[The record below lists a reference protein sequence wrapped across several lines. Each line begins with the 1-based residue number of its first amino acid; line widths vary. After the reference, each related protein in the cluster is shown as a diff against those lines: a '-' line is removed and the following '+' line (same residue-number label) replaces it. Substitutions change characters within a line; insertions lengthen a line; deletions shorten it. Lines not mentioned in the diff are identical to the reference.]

1 MCLLLEAARAWA
13 QLEKTEYRV
22 IAGRG
27 KQTVQINLAFDFADF
42 PHLAGMQYAKD
53 VDFGLRPAEYYGER
67 LIPALFDG
75 RMDGKRITRGRNWP
89 KIEGR
94 LRAIIGL
101 KDTLESD
108 FTLAYFDPGRVRA
121 NSRID
126 ADFIIRNNDS
136 GETYFIF
143 IDAGEAQRHYCKSA
157 FAKTY
162 IDYMQNQALLKVL
175 KKERLE
181 AGQTELLFRH
191 KNYKEPCVQL

>member
-1 MCLLLEAARAWA
+1 MCLLLEAARAWVK
-13 QLEKTEYRV
+13 LERTEYRI

-27 KQTVQINLAFDFADF
+27 KQTVRINLGFAFADF

-67 LIPALFDG
+67 LIPALLDG
-75 RMDGKRITRGRNWP
+75 RMDGQRITRGRNWA
-89 KIEGR
+89 KIESR

-108 FTLAYFDPGRVRA
+108 FTLAYFDPRRVCA

-136 GETYFIF
+136 GETYFVF
-143 IDAGEAQRHYCKSA
+143 IDEGEAQRHYCKSA
-157 FAKTY
+157 FARTD

-175 KKERLE
+175 QKEKLE
-181 AGQTELLFRH
+181 GGRAELLFRH
-191 KNYKEPCVQL
+191 KNYKE